1 MLYQNSFFIK
11 KLSSIIFIG
20 YSDLFQ
26 SLITINKS
34 LGLKTLII
42 SSSDQV
48 SKEDKK
54 RYKIFNKLDKK
65 FKKYIKDNVDID
77 QTLFVSLGSRFIFK
91 KKDIKEFFRHNIVN
105 FHGSRLPLD
114 AGGGGM
120 SWRIL
125 RGDRIDN
132 QLVHL
137 IDDGIDTGPIL
148 DYEKNI
154 FPSDCKIPIQ
164 YEKFSK
170 RNFINFYKKF
180 IKKIL
185 NKKNFPLISQPKYLG
200 RYNPRLNSRMNGWID
215 WNLEPNELLKFI
227 NAFDDPYYGS
237 QTMINNK
244 KVRIK
249 KTQIH
254 SGDSSNHPFM
264 TGLISRHD
272 GDWIVVSS
280 VGKEMFLIEEVIDD
294 KNKNIIQKLKV
305 GDRFITPLDKIYLSK
320 KNRPKYNS
328 MGLKKKN

>member
-132 QLVHL
+132 QLMYL

-154 FPSDCKIPIQ
+154 FPSDCKIPIHTKNLVR
-164 YEKFSK
+164 E
-170 RNFINFYKKF
+170 
-180 IKKIL
+180 IL
-185 NKKNFPLISQPKYLG
+185 
-200 RYNPRLNSRMNGWID
+200 
-215 WNLEPNELLKFI
+215 
-227 NAFDDPYYGS
+227 
-237 QTMINNK
+237 
-244 KVRIK
+244 
-249 KTQIH
+249 
-254 SGDSSNHPFM
+254 
-264 TGLISRHD
+264 
-272 GDWIVVSS
+272 
-280 VGKEMFLIEEVIDD
+280 
-294 KNKNIIQKLKV
+294 
-305 GDRFITPLDKIYLSK
+305 
-320 KNRPKYNS
+320 
-328 MGLKKKN
+328 